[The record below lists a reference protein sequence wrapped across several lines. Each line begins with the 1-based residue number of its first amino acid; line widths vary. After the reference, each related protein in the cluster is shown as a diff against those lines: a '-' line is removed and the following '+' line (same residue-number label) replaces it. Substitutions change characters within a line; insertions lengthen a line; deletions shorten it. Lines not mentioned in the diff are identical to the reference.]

1 VTEHRA
7 IVIGGGVAGASIAY
21 HLAERGWGDGT
32 LLVDRDELTS
42 GSTFHSAG
50 LVGQLRSS
58 VSLTR
63 MMMYSSDLYRRLSGE
78 TGVDVGWREVG
89 SLRLAG
95 SPERMQ
101 ELERLAGS
109 GQTFGLPLEIISTE
123 AALARWPLFD
133 PTGILGAA
141 WLPTD
146 GQLDPSNLTYA
157 LAEGA
162 KRGGVEI
169 RTGTRVT
176 GVRVEGG
183 RVRGVDTDEH
193 GFLAADVV
201 VNAGGMY
208 AWQLGRLAGVEIPV
222 VPFEHMYVLTEPI
235 DGVPADLPTMRDPD
249 RLIYFRGEAGGG
261 LVMGGYERGPRPW
274 HVDDGPPND
283 FNHQLLPDDWERF
296 APIAEAAASLVPAME
311 SVGIASSINGPE
323 AFSPDG
329 EFLLGE
335 TEVGG
340 LYVAAG
346 FGAHG
351 IAGAGGIGKVM
362 AEWIVEGEAAWDLWN
377 MDVRRFG
384 PQYRSRRYAEVRA
397 YEIYATNYDIHYP
410 GEERLAGRP
419 LKMAPTYARLASLG
433 ASFGEKS
440 GWERANW
447 FVSNEDPFHEE
458 RRPIGWAGEH
468 WSTAIV
474 TEHLACRERVALFDE
489 SSFAKIEVSGAG
501 AASFLLH
508 VCAGRVGRPPGSIT
522 YTQLLNER
530 GGIECDLT
538 VTRLADDRFL
548 LVTGT
553 AFGSHDLA
561 WLTGRR
567 PTDEDVRIRDVTSSM
582 ACFGLWGPLAQD
594 VLSSVCADD
603 LSFGFMQARRITVGD
618 APCLALRVTYV
629 GEFGWELYP
638 PGEFAVHMW
647 DTLLAAGA
655 PHGIEPA
662 GYRAIDS
669 LRIEKGY
676 RAWGSDITPE
686 DDPAEAGLAW
696 AVRDGGGFVGA
707 EAYAARAAAPTR
719 TLACLA
725 LADERAMVIGNEPVF
740 DSDAVV
746 SRVTSGGIGYAVGR
760 SIAFASLPVGLAATG
775 TELAVRVFDRIVPA
789 EVVKAPLYDP
799 SGDRMR

>member
-7 IVIGGGVAGASIAY
+7 IVIGGGVAGASIVY
-21 HLAERGWGDGT
+21 HLAERGWGSDT

-63 MMMYSSDLYRRLSGE
+63 MMMYSSDLYRRLGSE

-101 ELERLAGS
+101 EFERLAGS

-123 AALARWPLFD
+123 AALERWPLFD
-133 PTGILGAA
+133 PAGILGAA

-176 GVRVEGG
+176 GIRHEGG

-235 DGVPADLPTMRDPD
+235 PGVPADLPTMRDPD

-261 LVMGGYERGPRPW
+261 LVMGGYERTPKPW
-274 HVDDGPPND
+274 HVDDGPPAD
-283 FNHQLLPDDWERF
+283 FNHRLLPDDWERF
-296 APIAEAAASLVPAME
+296 GPIAEAAASLVPAMAHA
-311 SVGIASSINGPE
+311 GIASSINGPE

-335 TEVGG
+335 TEVAG

-362 AEWIVEGEAAWDLWN
+362 AEWIVEGEPAWDLWK
-377 MDVRRFG
+377 MDIRRFG
-384 PQYRSRRYAEVRA
+384 PQYRSRRYAEART

-410 GEERLAGRP
+410 GEERVAGRP
-419 LKMAPTYARLASLG
+419 LKMAPTYARLADLG
-433 ASFGEKS
+433 ASFGERA

-447 FVSNEDPFHEE
+447 FATNEDPAHED

-489 SSFAKIEVSGAG
+489 SSFAKIEVSGPDT
-501 AASFLLH
+501 ASFLLR

-538 VTRLADDRFL
+538 VTRLTDDRFL

-561 WLTGRR
+561 WLTRQR
-567 PTDEDVRIRDVTSSM
+567 VANEDVEIRDVTSSM
-582 ACFGLWGPLAQD
+582 ACFGLWGPRAHD
-594 VLSSVCADD
+594 VLARACADD

-638 PGEFAVHMW
+638 PAEFAGHVW
-647 DTLLAAGA
+647 DTLLAAGE
-655 PHGIEPA
+655 PDGIVPA

-707 EAYAARAAAPTR
+707 EAYAARAAAPAR
-719 TLACLA
+719 ALACLA

-740 DSDAVV
+740 DGDDVI
-746 SRVTSGGIGYAVGR
+746 SRVTSGGIGYAVGT

-775 TELAVRVFDRIVPA
+775 TALAVRVFDRIVPA
-789 EVVKAPLYDP
+789 EVVEAPLYDP
-799 SGDRMR
+799 SGHRLR